1 MAIYNSSSI
10 SELFRFCNQEKAKK
24 MTGKV
29 LYLGWTLHFSTES
42 VDLATVSKIDSRGFI
57 STKDLSLFQ
66 QRELI

>member
-1 MAIYNSSSI
+1 
-10 SELFRFCNQEKAKK
+10 